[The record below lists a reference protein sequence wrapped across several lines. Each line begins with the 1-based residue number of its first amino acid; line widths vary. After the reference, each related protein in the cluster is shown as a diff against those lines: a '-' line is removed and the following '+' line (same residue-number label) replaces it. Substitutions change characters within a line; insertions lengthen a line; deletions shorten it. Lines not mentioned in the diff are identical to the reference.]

1 MASTSTTLAKVV
13 THFEGNKRK
22 YIIWVAAGLGVAS
35 IAGCIWYYVQ
45 ESYYYYTPV
54 EVGRWVACLKLADH
68 LPMNPVSIPAWHDL
82 QLDVQAV

>member
-1 MASTSTTLAKVV
+1 MASNSNSLANIV

-54 EVGRWVACLKLADH
+54 EVRHWCGFVWHSIVACHHSTSTGLA
-68 LPMNPVSIPAWHDL
+68 
-82 QLDVQAV
+82 

>member
-1 MASTSTTLAKVV
+1 MASNTLAKIV
-13 THFEGNKRK
+13 THVEGNKRK

-54 EVGRWVACLKLADH
+54 EVDCVQADPPAH
-68 LPMNPVSIPAWHDL
+68 PDHIPHTVSIPAWDDL